1 MEPMEL
7 TAEQRAMRDAVRE
20 VAREGIDPVAEA
32 IDREERFPEDVWDTL
47 AELDL
52 TAVAVPEAHGGL
64 DADRMT
70 QAVVVEELASA
81 SLAVSTALGVHW
93 LATSCIAEF
102 GDATVQDEWL
112 PAMVDGRP
120 VGAFAL
126 SEPDA
131 GSNPAEMSTTARRE
145 GDEYVIDGEKM
156 WITNGQRSDVVIVF
170 AKTDPNDRGSITQFL
185 VPKDVAGLSAGD
197 PETKLGL
204 RASDT
209 TSLTFDGVRVP
220 ASYRLTEE
228 GRGLSAALAILNGGR
243 VSVAAQAVGL
253 SRAALAAALSYV
265 EEREQFD
272 QPIGDFQAVR
282 HELAEMAT
290 TLRASRLLTW
300 DAARRMDRG
309 EQARRAASMAK
320 YFATEG
326 AMDVT
331 NAALQLHGGYG
342 YVEGDVERYYRDAKV
357 TTIYEGTT
365 QIQKNIIAREL
376 LDSGL

>member
-1 MEPMEL
+1 MQL
-7 TAEQRAMRDAVRE
+7 GAEQQAMREAVRE
-20 VAREGIDPVAEA
+20 VAREEIDPIAEV

-47 AELDL
+47 ADLDL
-52 TAVAVPEAHGGL
+52 TALATPEAYGGL

-70 QAVVVEELASA
+70 EAVVVEEIASA

-102 GDATVQDEWL
+102 GDEELRDSWL
-112 PAMVDGRP
+112 PEMVDGRP

-126 SEPDA
+126 SEPGA
-131 GSNPAEMSTTARRE
+131 GSNPAEMTTTARRE
-145 GDEYVIDGEKM
+145 GDEYLLDGEKM
-156 WITNGQRSDVVIVF
+156 WITNGQRSDVVILF
-170 AKTDPNDRGSITQFL
+170 AKTDPGDDRSVTQFL
-185 VPKDVAGLSAGD
+185 VPKDVDGLTVGE
-197 PETKLGL
+197 PEEKLGL

-209 TSLTFDGVRVP
+209 TSLTFDAVRIP
-220 ASYRLTEE
+220 ADYRLTEE

-253 SRAALAAALSYV
+253 SRAGLAAALQYAAD
-265 EEREQFD
+265 REQFD
-272 QPIGDFQAVR
+272 QPIADFQAIR

-290 TLRASRLLTW
+290 TLRAARLLTW
-300 DAARRMDRG
+300 DAAHRMDRG
-309 EQARRAASMAK
+309 EEARRAASMAK

-331 NAALQLHGGYG
+331 NAAIQLHGGYG

-365 QIQKNIIAREL
+365 QIQKNIIARDL
-376 LDSGL
+376 LDAGL